1 MVEISVQ
8 EGENPRRFKPLQNN
22 SKLNLHPMNEYR
34 FEIIYQYGST
44 EEITISA
51 PSRFMAEII
60 LIETYSNIKHF
71 KFIRK

>member
-1 MVEISVQ
+1 
-8 EGENPRRFKPLQNN
+8 
-22 SKLNLHPMNEYR
+22 MNEYR